1 MADEENPMTSSR
13 PGTSKSQRGSRPPS
27 GKSQASRPSSTT
39 SQSSRARSSKP
50 SRPGSSASRP
60 GSNVSQRTLSRL
72 TSATSTKSAAWTND
86 PEQDFTV
93 NDDAEELIKED
104 EPPPKGCWHSFT
116 NCIGGM
122 WATREMEAIDDR
134 EVFVRT
140 TIRELVVYS
149 IFLVVLCILTFGM
162 TSATM
167 FYYTKVMSNLFES
180 GTTVSQVDQFWTF
193 MENDMLDGLYW
204 EYLYN
209 DGSNKNFVCP
219 GGEEAVGPCPVNPAD
234 RNILYENRLLGLPR
248 LRQIRVTNDS
258 CDVHED
264 FQNAIKQCYNTYS
277 SSIEDKS
284 AFGNGYRK
292 RTSAMAWKYS
302 EADVLGG
309 ADHSGILTSYSG
321 AGSIQ
326 DLHSLKNESAAII
339 KELKEGL
346 WITRGTRFASVDFTV
361 YNANINLFC
370 IVKLTFEFPA
380 TGGILPFSSFRTVKL
395 LRYVTAWDFFILA
408 CELIFC
414 GFIFYYIIEEGLE
427 IRRHKYSYFKSVW
440 NILDL
445 TVIIISGLCIF
456 LNLYTN
462 VVVEAK
468 LQDLL
473 AEPDQYADFTSLGSW
488 SKQNNNAV
496 AICVFFAWIKLFKY
510 ISFNKTMT
518 QLSSTLSRCAKDVA
532 GFGVMF
538 FIVFFAFAQLGY
550 LLFGTQVKDFSSFA
564 DAIFTL
570 LRTILGDF
578 DFSAIEQANRVLGPI
593 FFLSYV
599 FFVFFVLLNMF
610 LAIIND
616 TYSEVKAEIAG
627 QKNEFEIGDYMK
639 RGYNN
644 VLGKMGARNKN
655 IDIENALK
663 LSSTDGTVTYDE
675 VRQNLKKCNFSDM
688 EIEMFF
694 ARYDK
699 NGKFEFNPNETNEI
713 LEALEDESDMEDM
726 IDEDPRPKS
735 GKEARALRSA
745 RIRSA
750 ATGERPRTATG
761 NVGGE
766 QFGVL
771 CRRVDRMEH
780 SIGSIVTKIDAV
792 LIKLESME
800 KGKTKRKA
808 TMSKILGAITE
819 DDGSDDA
826 TRRRKMEDLV
836 REELQHW
843 EESSRPSTS
852 ESAPPEQK

>member
-1 MADEENPMTSSR
+1 
-13 PGTSKSQRGSRPPS
+13 
-27 GKSQASRPSSTT
+27 
-39 SQSSRARSSKP
+39 
-50 SRPGSSASRP
+50 
-60 GSNVSQRTLSRL
+60 
-72 TSATSTKSAAWTND
+72 
-86 PEQDFTV
+86 
-93 NDDAEELIKED
+93 
-104 EPPPKGCWHSFT
+104 
-116 NCIGGM
+116 
-122 WATREMEAIDDR
+122 
-134 EVFVRT
+134 
-140 TIRELVVYS
+140 
-149 IFLVVLCILTFGM
+149 M

-167 FYYTKVMSNLFES
+167 FYYTKVMSNLFEGATS
-180 GTTVSQVDQFWTF
+180 VSQVDQFWKF
-193 MENDMLDGLYW
+193 LEDDLPNGLYW

-219 GGEEAVGPCPVNPAD
+219 GGEEAIGPCPVAPAD

-248 LRQIRVTNDS
+248 MRQIRVRNDS

-264 FQNAIKQCYNTYS
+264 FQNAIKQCYNSYS
-277 SSIEDKS
+277 ESIEDKS

-292 RTSAMAWKYS
+292 RTSALAWRYS
-302 EADVLGG
+302 SADDLGG
-309 ADHSGILTSYSG
+309 AAHSGILTSYSG
-321 AGSIQ
+321 AGSVQ
-326 DLHSLKNESAAII
+326 DLHSLQNESAAII

-346 WITRGTRFASVDFTV
+346 WITRGTRFAAVDFTV

-395 LRYVTAWDFFILA
+395 LRYVTAWDYFILA

-414 GFIFYYIIEEGLE
+414 GFIFYYVVEEALE
-427 IRRHKYSYFKSVW
+427 IRKHKYSYFKSVW
-440 NILDL
+440 NMLDL
-445 TVIIISGLCIF
+445 TVIIISIVCIF
-456 LNLYTN
+456 LNLYTH
-462 VVVEAK
+462 VVVESK

-473 AEPDQYADFTSLGSW
+473 AQPDQYADFTSLGMW

-550 LLFGTQVKDFSSFA
+550 LLFGTQVKDFSSFS

-578 DFSAIEQANRVLGPI
+578 DFAAIEQANRVLGPI

-627 QKNEFEIGDYMK
+627 QKNEFEIGDYLK

-644 VLGKMGARNKN
+644 VLGTVGARNKA

-663 LSSTDGTVTYDE
+663 LANSDGTVTYDE

-694 ARYDK
+694 SRYDK
-699 NGKFEFNPNETNEI
+699 DGKFEFNSDQTNEI
-713 LEALEDESDMEDM
+713 LDALDDESEEEET
-726 IDEDPRPKS
+726 IENEPRPKS

-745 RIRSA
+745 RIKSA
-750 ATGERPRTATG
+750 AAGGRPKSAQG

-826 TRRRKMEDLV
+826 TRRQRMEDMV
-836 REELQHW
+836 REELQNW
-843 EESSRPSTS
+843 EDSSRPSTS
-852 ESAPPEQK
+852 ESAPPLQK